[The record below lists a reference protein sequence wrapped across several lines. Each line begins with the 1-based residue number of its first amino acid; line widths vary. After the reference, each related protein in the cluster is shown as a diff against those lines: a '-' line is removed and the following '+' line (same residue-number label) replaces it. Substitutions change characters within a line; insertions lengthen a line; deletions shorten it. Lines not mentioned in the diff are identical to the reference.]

1 MKNKTQYK
9 ILLVD
14 DSKLIHDV
22 VMGLLE
28 GMPYEIVSAFDGKE
42 AIRKIGNHEIDLILS
57 DINMPNKGGFELCD
71 DLKASRFKDIPFVF
85 LTSRDKEEDIVK
97 GLNAGA
103 NDYISKPFKK
113 EELALRIETQI
124 RIANFQKQQSEL
136 EKNEHHKAIVTT
148 LNHYLNNSLA
158 IFNTA
163 IEKIVVAQK
172 YLPNEIAMIEEESRK
187 IADTIKKLSD
197 IQEGTFEYTKYAN
210 NTEMLKLDK
219 E

>member
-158 IFNTA
+158 IFNAT
-163 IEKIVVAQK
+163 IEKIV
-172 YLPNEIAMIEEESRK
+172 IRK
-187 IADTIKKLSD
+187 
-197 IQEGTFEYTKYAN
+197 
-210 NTEMLKLDK
+210 NTSVCNLQLN
-219 E
+219 